1 LEPIETPQ
9 VKDIKSNQTH
19 IPLSVALKYDLS
31 KTISKVFYAFGSSSA
46 DKVYAVDNKDWLN
59 LFDSS
64 GRISSNTDVQV
75 MVFQR
80 GLDHN
85 LRQEAWPHLLGVF
98 PSDLTCEERTRFL
111 FMKTQVYKH
120 LKENWMAKNPREI
133 QSITHMIEKDVL
145 RTDRT
150 HPFFN
155 VKEDHPNLV
164 ALLNIL
170 TTFAFNNPD
179 ISYCQ
184 GMSDLAAPL
193 LVILNEETLAYLSF
207 CRIMDRLRNNF
218 LLKGTALMGKFSQLS
233 LLLLTVDKP
242 LFDHLQEIEGGNLYF
257 CYRMLLLEM
266 KREFPFDD
274 AINVLEVIWSSVPHN
289 FDDEE
294 EFYQNLLETNADEV
308 ELDIDFTDMPE
319 PRILNDGSP
328 FPLFLC
334 LSILILNREQVM
346 EFEDYTMLAMHFD
359 KLSRKLDA
367 NKVIVRGKQ
376 LFFKYLKHYLVNK
389 ATMRKSLLNECLE
402 NSHGTSSTAAKC

>member
-1 LEPIETPQ
+1 MEPIETPQ

-31 KTISKVFYAFGSSSA
+31 KTIGKVFDAFGSSGTE
-46 DKVYAVDNKDWLN
+46 KVYSVDNKDWLN
-59 LFDSS
+59 LFDGS

-75 MVFQR
+75 LVFQR
-80 GLDHN
+80 GLDHD
-85 LRQEAWPHLLGVF
+85 LRQEAWPYLLGIF
-98 PSDLTCEERTRFL
+98 PSDLTSEERTRYL
-111 FMKTQVYKH
+111 FMKTQVFKH
-120 LKENWMAKNPREI
+120 LKENWMTKNPKEI
-133 QSITHMIEKDVL
+133 QSLTHMIQKDVL

-164 ALLNIL
+164 SLFNIL

-193 LVILNEETLAYLSF
+193 LVIFNNETLAYLGF
-207 CRIMDRLRNNF
+207 CKIMDRLRNNF

-266 KREFPFDD
+266 KREFPFND

-289 FDDEE
+289 NDDEE
-294 EFYQNLLETNADEV
+294 EFFQSLLGTNPNEE
-308 ELDIDFTDMPE
+308 ELDIDFTDLPE
-319 PRILNDGSP
+319 PRLLNDGSP

-334 LSILILNREQVM
+334 LSVLLLNREQVM

-367 NKVIVRGKQ
+367 SKVIAKGKQ

-389 ATMRKSLLNECLE
+389 ATIRKSLLNECLE